1 MLNKNL
7 LFIVFLLCSCFLR
20 AQEPVSIHITEKDGL
35 PDIEF
40 YSVLE
45 DSKGFIWLACD
56 SGLYRYDGKSY
67 TQYTNAEKRG
77 LSVFQLT
84 EDTKGRVWCTNISG
98 QFFYVENNKLVTF
111 IDLKEELKGQLAN
124 FEILEDTILIS
135 TGRSLY
141 VADLTT
147 KKILL
152 KQINIEGGVRVV
164 PLEDAFMLIN
174 FKAIEILDKDFKK
187 QREFLL
193 NINYKDDNG
202 KSTSQG
208 STYAFKLKDSLFFTQ
223 QFKFQNTFRSIDLE
237 AGTTKWVKGLE
248 LLKDLRIISIKV
260 IQNDL
265 WVLTNT
271 GIFIYEKN
279 PKGFQLKRQ
288 ILKEEVVTDVII
300 DKDHTYWVT
309 TLTNGIYLI
318 PNIAVVKYALP
329 EKSNDVM
336 AINKVNDSVV
346 FFGTKVGQVGFLN
359 LNNSE
364 YKLSQFLNNKVSAI
378 QYNPKQ
384 KNSYVST
391 DDGSYF
397 VDNNTLEATR
407 KGHFKGVKSFSR
419 LNAYT
424 TLFGTYVRLV
434 FLNEH
439 SGVIKE
445 FSNDKRVYTT
455 HYSPTNNTAFIGFVD
470 DLLVLD
476 DAYDAT
482 TIQYE
487 GKEISAISISET
499 ADGIVW
505 VGTFKNGIFAIRD
518 NQVIARYSTEKGL
531 LSNQITFLKGDGNT
545 LWIATPKGLQMFN
558 TDLKTFKN
566 LTKTDGIQSYK
577 ISGIEILKN
586 QVVLSSN
593 NGIFSF
599 DKDNVFKTTS
609 CPEIY
614 FNDIKINEKSVDI
627 GTDYNL
633 DYNQNSIQ
641 FEFNVNGILYN
652 RNETYQ
658 YRLLGYNADWI
669 TTDIGVNAM
678 KYSSLP
684 AGKYTFQVRPTK
696 SDADSENVMESVK
709 LHIKLPF
716 WKKAWF
722 ILLCSLSIVS
732 IIVFYYKRKLQNKE
746 KAKQLEVK
754 QLSLDKQLIALKL
767 ENLRSQMNPHFI
779 FNALNSIQDYI
790 VLNKSR
796 LASEYLGKFADLIRT
811 YLSHSTRGNITLQEE
826 INCLEMYLE
835 LEKLRFEDKL
845 NYTITTT
852 GDLNPNLVYIPTMLI
867 QPYVENAL
875 KHGLLHRKTD
885 RKLEINFHINLENHT
900 IKSVIV
906 DNGIGREQA
915 DKIKTRGLKK
925 HESFATKAT
934 QDRLALL
941 NYGKEKQVGVTIVDL
956 FDNEHPIGTQ
966 VEVIIPFTVD

>member
-7 LFIVFLLCSCFLR
+7 LFIVFLLCTYFLR

-56 SGLYRYDGKSY
+56 SGLYRFDGKTY

-84 EDTKGRVWCTNISG
+84 EDAKGRVWCTNISG
-98 QFFYVENNKLVTF
+98 QFFYIENNKLVTF
-111 IDLKEELKGQLAN
+111 LDLKEELKGQLAN

-141 VADLTT
+141 VVDLAT
-147 KKILL
+147 KKIIL
-152 KQINIEGGVRVV
+152 KQTSIEGGSRVML
-164 PLEDAFMLIN
+164 LEDSFMLIN
-174 FKAIEILDKDFKK
+174 FKTIAILDQYLKK

-193 NINYKDDNG
+193 NINYKDRDG

-208 STYAFKLKDSLFFTQ
+208 KTSAFKLKDTLFFSQ
-223 QFKFQNTFRSIDLE
+223 QFKFQNTFRSINLE
-237 AGTTKWVKGLE
+237 AGTTALVKGLE

-260 IQNDL
+260 IHNDL

-279 PKGFQLKRQ
+279 QKEFQLKRQ
-288 ILKEEVVTDVII
+288 LLKEEVVTDVII

-329 EKSNDVM
+329 EKSNDIM

-359 LNNSE
+359 LNSSE
-364 YKLSQFLNNKVSAI
+364 YKLSEFLNNKVSAI

-384 KNSYVST
+384 KHSYVST

-476 DAYDAT
+476 DAYEAT

-487 GKEISAISISET
+487 GKEISTISITET

-505 VGTFKNGIFAIRD
+505 VGTFKNGILAIRD

-531 LSNQITFLKGDGNT
+531 LSNQITFLKGDGNA

-593 NGIFSF
+593 KGIFSF
-599 DKDNVFKTTS
+599 DKNNVFKTTS

-627 GTDYNL
+627 GTDFNL

-652 RNETYQ
+652 SNKTYQ

-669 TTDIGVNAM
+669 TTDIGVNTM

-684 AGKYTFQVRPTK
+684 AGKYTFQVRPTN
-696 SDADSENVMESVK
+696 SDAASENGIESIK

-811 YLSHSTRGNITLQEE
+811 YLSHSTRGKITLQEE

-845 NYTITTT
+845 HYVISAT

-885 RKLEINFHINLENHT
+885 RKLEINFHINLESHT

-906 DNGIGREQA
+906 DNGVGREQA

-941 NYGKEKQVGVTIVDL
+941 NYGKEKQVGVTIMDL
-956 FDNEHPIGTQ
+956 FDNENPIGTQ

>member
-1 MLNKNL
+1 MSKNL
-7 LFIVFLLCSCFLR
+7 LLMLFLLCFYLLH
-20 AQEPVSIHITEKDGL
+20 AQEPVSIHLTEKDGL
-35 PDIEF
+35 PDVEF
-40 YSVLE
+40 YSILE

-56 SGLYRYDGKSY
+56 SGLYRYDGKNY

-84 EDTKGRVWCTNISG
+84 EDPQGRVWCTNISG

-111 IDLKEELKGQLAN
+111 LDLKEDLKGQLAN
-124 FEILEDTILIS
+124 YIVHNNKVLIT
-135 TGRSLY
+135 TGRTLH
-141 VADLTT
+141 VVDLTT
-147 KKILL
+147 KRILL
-152 KQINIEGGVRVV
+152 KQINKEGGVRLI
-164 PLEDAFMLIN
+164 PLEDFYVLID
-174 FKAIEILDKDFKK
+174 FKAIVILDEDLKEKRK
-187 QREFLL
+187 FLL
-193 NINYKDDNG
+193 NVNYKDDKGASTAQG
-202 KSTSQG
+202 KTLV
-208 STYAFKLKDSLFFTQ
+208 FKLDSTLFLSQ
-223 QFKFQNTFRSIDLE
+223 QFKFQNTFRRSNL
-237 AGTTKWVKGLE
+237 ASGTTELVKGLA

-265 WVLTNT
+265 WVLTNK

-279 PKGFQLKRQ
+279 LKEFQLKRQ

-364 YKLSQFLNNKVSAI
+364 YKFSHFLNNKVSAI

-384 KNSYVST
+384 KYSYVST
-391 DDGSYF
+391 DDGTYF

-424 TLFGTYVRLV
+424 TLYGTYVRLV

-455 HYSPTNNTAFIGFVD
+455 HYSPKNNTAFIGFVD

-476 DAYDAT
+476 DAYNAT

-531 LSNQITFLKGDGNT
+531 LSNQITFLKGDGNA

-566 LTKTDGIQSYK
+566 LTKTDGILSYK

-599 DKDNVFKTTS
+599 DKDKVFKTTS

-652 RNETYQ
+652 SNKTYQ

-684 AGKYTFQVRPTK
+684 AGKYTFQVRPTN
-696 SDADSENVMESVK
+696 SDAASENGIESIK

-716 WKKAWF
+716 WKKWWF
-722 ILLCSLSIVS
+722 ILLYSLSI
-732 IIVFYYKRKLQNKE
+732 IGFIVFYFKRKLKNKE
-746 KAKQLEVK
+746 KSKQIEIK
-754 QLSLDKQLIALKL
+754 QLSLDNELIALKL

-811 YLSHSTRGNITLQEE
+811 YLSHSTKGKITLQEE

-845 NYTITTT
+845 NYNISST
-852 GDLNPNLVYIPTMLI
+852 GDLKSDSVYIPTMLI

-885 RKLEINFHINLENHT
+885 RKLEINFHIYLEDKT
-900 IKSVIV
+900 IKCIII
-906 DNGIGREQA
+906 DNGVGREQA
-915 DKIKTRGLKK
+915 NKIKAHGGKK
-925 HESFATKAT
+925 HAPFAIKAT

-941 NYGKEKQVGVTIVDL
+941 NYGKEKQVGVTIMDL

-966 VEVIIPFTVD
+966 VEVIIPFTEQ